1 MLELRNTYYAAL
13 PTALQK
19 KWKAH
24 LTLKE
29 FEVGD
34 PLPLNTGGGFIYFP
48 ITCVAMIGIRAN
60 GCPSTF
66 LRFSGHGAIIG
77 VAKIFHI
84 SKVELEATIC
94 CGGYGFCLLYTS
106 PSPRDGLLSRMPSS
120 A

>member
-13 PTALQK
+13 LTSLQK

-29 FEVGD
+29 FELGD

-60 GCPSTF
+60 G
-66 LRFSGHGAIIG
+66 
-77 VAKIFHI
+77 
-84 SKVELEATIC
+84 
-94 CGGYGFCLLYTS
+94 
-106 PSPRDGLLSRMPSS
+106 
-120 A
+120 

>member
-1 MLELRNTYYAAL
+1 L

-60 GCPSTF
+60 G
-66 LRFSGHGAIIG
+66 
-77 VAKIFHI
+77 
-84 SKVELEATIC
+84 
-94 CGGYGFCLLYTS
+94 
-106 PSPRDGLLSRMPSS
+106 
-120 A
+120 